1 MRCAVFSFYPMEYV
15 IRKQTS
21 ENRYQK
27 SDTRKQVSESRYQRT
42 DIREQETEIR
52 HQKTG
57 IRNQKSEH
65 REQITET
72 REQKSEDRRQK
83 TDVRNQKTGNRKRK
97 SEIRNQI
104 SRLWAVICLRVSDP
118 RLPAVF
124 LFPRAEVFRN
134 MIGNDPLCVFCPCI
148 ER

>member
-27 SDTRKQVSESRYQRT
+27 SENRKQVSESRYQRT
-42 DIREQETEIR
+42 DIRR
-52 HQKTG
+52 QKTG
-57 IRNQKSEH
+57 NRNQTPENRK
-65 REQITET
+65 
-72 REQKSEDRRQK
+72 QKTEDRRQK
-83 TDVRNQKTGNRKRK
+83 TEDRCQKSENGKQKT
-97 SEIRNQI
+97 EIRNQI

-124 LFPRAEVFRN
+124 LFPQTEAFRN
-134 MIGNDPLCVFCPCI
+134 MLGNDPLCVFCPCI

>member
-27 SDTRKQVSESRYQRT
+27 LENRKQISESRYQRT
-42 DIREQETEIR
+42 DIRRQKADIREQTPEDR
-52 HQKTG
+52 K
-57 IRNQKSEH
+57 QKSEN
-65 REQITET
+65 
-72 REQKSEDRRQK
+72 RRQK
-83 TDVRNQKTGNRKRK
+83 TEDRCQK
-97 SEIRNQI
+97 SENGKPKTENGNQI

-124 LFPRAEVFRN
+124 LFPRAEAFRN
-134 MIGNDPLCVFCPCI
+134 MLGNDPLCVFCPCI

>member
-1 MRCAVFSFYPMEYV
+1 MPIKTAYLIYEMCCFLFLPNGVCDKKTD
-15 IRKQTS
+15 IREQIS
-21 ENRYQK
+21 EI
-27 SDTRKQVSESRYQRT
+27 RKQVSESRYQRT
-42 DIREQETEIR
+42 DIRRQKADIREQTPEDR
-52 HQKTG
+52 K
-57 IRNQKSEH
+57 QKSEN
-65 REQITET
+65 
-72 REQKSEDRRQK
+72 RRQK
-83 TDVRNQKTGNRKRK
+83 TEDRCQK
-97 SEIRNQI
+97 SENGKPKTENGNQI

>member
-27 SDTRKQVSESRYQRT
+27 SENRKQVSESRYQRT
-42 DIREQETEIR
+42 DARRQKTEIR
-52 HQKTG
+52 KQKT
-57 IRNQKSEH
+57 
-65 REQITET
+65 
-72 REQKSEDRRQK
+72 EDRRQK
-83 TDVRNQKTGNRKRK
+83 TEDRCQK
-97 SEIRNQI
+97 SENGKTKTENGNQI

-124 LFPRAEVFRN
+124 LFPQTEAFRN
-134 MIGNDPLCVFCPCI
+134 MLGNDPLCVFCPCI

>member
-1 MRCAVFSFYPMEYV
+1 MCCFLFLPNGVCD
-15 IRKQTS
+15 KKT

-27 SDTRKQVSESRYQRT
+27 A
-42 DIREQETEIR
+42 DIREQTSEDRKQETEIR

-57 IRNQKSEH
+57 IRNQKSEHREQITETREQKSEH

-83 TDVRNQKTGNRKRK
+83 TDVRNQKTGNG
-97 SEIRNQI
+97 NQI

-124 LFPRAEVFRN
+124 LFPQTEAFRN
-134 MIGNDPLCVFCPCI
+134 MLGNDPLCVFCPCI

>member
-1 MRCAVFSFYPMEYV
+1 MPIRTAYLIYGVCCFFYSMEYV

-27 SDTRKQVSESRYQRT
+27 SENRKQVSESRYQRT
-42 DIREQETEIR
+42 DAR
-52 HQKTG
+52 K
-57 IRNQKSEH
+57 QKSEN
-65 REQITET
+65 
-72 REQKSEDRRQK
+72 RRQK
-83 TDVRNQKTGNRKRK
+83 TEDRCQK
-97 SEIRNQI
+97 SENGKPKTENGNQI
-104 SRLWAVICLRVSDP
+104 SRLQAVICLRVSDP

-134 MIGNDPLCVFCPCI
+134 MFGNDPLCVSCPCI

>member
-1 MRCAVFSFYPMEYV
+1 MRCAVFYFYPMEYV

-21 ENRYQK
+21 ENRHQK
-27 SDTRKQVSESRYQRT
+27 TESRYQRT
-42 DIREQETEIR
+42 DARRQKTEIR
-52 HQKTG
+52 AQRTDN
-57 IRNQKSEH
+57 RNQRTEIRYQKPKH
-65 REQITET
+65 REQI
-72 REQKSEDRRQK
+72 SEDRKQ
-83 TDVRNQKTGNRKRK
+83 K

-124 LFPRAEVFRN
+124 LFPQEEVFRN
-134 MIGNDPLCVFCPCI
+134 MLGNDPLCVFCPCI

>member
-1 MRCAVFSFYPMEYV
+1 MRCAVFLLPNGV
-15 IRKQTS
+15 CDK
-21 ENRYQK
+21 K
-27 SDTRKQVSESRYQRT
+27 T
-42 DIREQETEIR
+42 DIREQTSEDRKQISENR
-52 HQKTG
+52 RQKTEN
-57 IRNQKSEH
+57 RKQKSEH

-83 TDVRNQKTGNRKRK
+83 T
-97 SEIRNQI
+97 EIRNQI

-124 LFPRAEVFRN
+124 LFPQTEVFRN

>member
-1 MRCAVFSFYPMEYV
+1 MRCAVFYFYPMEYV

-21 ENRYQK
+21 ENRHQK
-27 SDTRKQVSESRYQRT
+27 TESRYQRT
-42 DIREQETEIR
+42 DARR
-52 HQKTG
+52 QKTG
-57 IRNQKSEH
+57 NRNQTPENRNQKSEI
-65 REQITET
+65 RTQRTDNRN
-72 REQKSEDRRQK
+72 REQKSEDR
-83 TDVRNQKTGNRKRK
+83 KRI

-124 LFPRAEVFRN
+124 LFPQTEAFRN
-134 MIGNDPLCVFCPCI
+134 ILGNDPLCVFCPCI

>member
-1 MRCAVFSFYPMEYV
+1 MRCAVFYFYPMEYV
-15 IRKQTS
+15 IRKQ
-21 ENRYQK
+21 K
-27 SDTRKQVSESRYQRT
+27 T
-42 DIREQETEIR
+42 DIREQKTEDRKQETEIR

-72 REQKSEDRRQK
+72 RGQKSEDR
-83 TDVRNQKTGNRKRK
+83 KRI

-124 LFPRAEVFRN
+124 LFPWAEVFWN
-134 MIGNDPLCVFCPCI
+134 MLGNDPLCVFCPCI